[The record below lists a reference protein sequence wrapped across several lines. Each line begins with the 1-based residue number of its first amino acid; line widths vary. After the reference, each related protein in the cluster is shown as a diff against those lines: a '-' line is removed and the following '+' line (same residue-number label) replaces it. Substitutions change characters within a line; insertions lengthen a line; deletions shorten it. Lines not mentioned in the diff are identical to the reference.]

1 MKTINTLIAAI
12 IISFSAAA
20 QTPNLTWAKG
30 IGGSLSDVGTSIVTD
45 LNGNVY
51 TTGYYSGTMD
61 FDPSLNTYTLS
72 SNAGID
78 FYISKLDAN
87 GNFVWAKSIGGIN
100 NDFAYGITLDPTGNV
115 IVTGFFAGTV
125 DFDPNLGVT
134 NLNSALAN
142 GIFVLKLD
150 ALGNFIW
157 AKAMYGNSY
166 AYGLAVKTDA
176 TGNIYTT
183 GLYSGTIDFDPGPA
197 VTNLTVVGSS
207 DFFVS
212 KLDAAGNFVWVKS
225 AGGSGLESGN
235 DIKIDAAG
243 NIYTTGHF
251 NGTVDFDPGPG
262 TFTLSSQGVNDI
274 YITKWNSSGNFLW
287 TVALGGAAN
296 DNGKSIDVDALGNVY
311 TTGTYY
317 GTVDFDPS
325 IATYTLASNGN
336 SDCFILKLNS
346 SGNFLWAKTIGNA
359 NLDYGHALI
368 LDAAKNIYMCGSFR
382 GTVDFDPGVNSYTLA
397 SASTNNPDGS
407 ILKLDS
413 LGNFVWSLATGGI
426 SKEEANAISV
436 DALNNVYT
444 TGYFQGIADFDPS
457 VGTFTLA
464 PVGGFDAFIHKM
476 NQCVAPAN
484 PTNTTLITNLNI
496 CSGNTAALS
505 VSSTSTVNWYASSNS
520 TISIGTGTNYISPLL
535 SAGTY
540 SYYAEASTCTTS
552 ATRTEITVTVN
563 ICTGIS
569 NTNFDNKTIKVYP
582 NPTQGV
588 LTFDL
593 ESLTEPFS
601 VEVINAQGERT
612 PMGEINNLQ
621 NSINT
626 QTLGNG
632 IYFLRV
638 KQGNNY
644 QQIKFIKQ

>member
-1 MKTINTLIAAI
+1 MKKLLLSICVFAFSIQIN
-12 IISFSAAA
+12 A

-51 TTGYYSGTMD
+51 TAGYYSGTMD
-61 FDPSLNTYTLS
+61 FDPSLNSYTLS

-78 FYISKLDAN
+78 FYISKLDAS

-100 NDFAYGITLDPTGNV
+100 NDFAYGITLDLIGNV

-125 DFDPNLGVT
+125 DFDPNVGVT
-134 NLNSALAN
+134 NLNSALAS

-150 ALGNFIW
+150 AVGNFIW

-166 AYGLAVKTDA
+166 AYGIAVKTDA

-359 NLDYGHALI
+359 NLDFGRALI
-368 LDAAKNIYMCGSFR
+368 LDAAKNIYTAGSFQ
-382 GTVDFDPGVNSYTLA
+382 GTVDFDPSVNSYTVA
-397 SASTNNPDGS
+397 SASTNDPDGFV
-407 ILKLDS
+407 LKLDS
-413 LGNFVWSLATGGI
+413 LGNYVWAVAFGG
-426 SKEEANAISV
+426 SASDLSNAITI
-436 DALNNVYT
+436 DASFKVYNCGSFGAT
-444 TGYFQGIADFDPS
+444 ADMDPLAS
-457 VGTFTLA
+457 TYTLISA
-464 PVGGFDAFIHKM
+464 GSTDAFIHKM
-476 NQCVAPAN
+476 TQCLAPAN

-520 TISIGTGTNYISPLL
+520 TISIGTGTNYITPLL

-569 NTNFDNKTIKVYP
+569 NTNFENKTIKVYP
-582 NPTQGV
+582 NPTQNV
-588 LTFDL
+588 LFIEL
-593 ESLTEPFS
+593 ENLNVTTHLD
-601 VEVINAQGERT
+601 VLNAL
-612 PMGEINNLQ
+612 GEIVMKENLTTQ
-621 NSINT
+621 NTTLNT
-626 QTLGNG
+626 QQLANG
-632 IYFLRV
+632 LYFLKLTQNN
-638 KQGNNY
+638 KQ
-644 QQIKFIKQ
+644 QLIKFIKN

>member
-1 MKTINTLIAAI
+1 MKKLLLSICVFAFSIQIN
-12 IISFSAAA
+12 A

-51 TTGYYSGTMD
+51 TTGYYSGTID
-61 FDPSLNTYTLS
+61 FDPSLNSYTLS

-78 FYISKLDAN
+78 FYISKLDAS

-100 NDFAYGITLDPTGNV
+100 NDFAYGITLDPIGNV
-115 IVTGFFAGTV
+115 IVTGYFAGTV
-125 DFDPNLGVT
+125 DFDPNAGVT

-166 AYGLAVKTDA
+166 GNGLAVKTDDI
-176 TGNIYTT
+176 GNIYTT

-225 AGGSGLESGN
+225 AGGSGIESGN

-243 NIYTTGHF
+243 NIYTTGYF

-274 YITKWNSSGNFLW
+274 YITKWNSSGSFLW

-317 GTVDFDPS
+317 GIVDFDPS

-368 LDAAKNIYMCGSFR
+368 LDATKNIYTCGSFQ
-382 GTVDFDPGVNSYTLA
+382 GNVDFDPGPSSFTLA
-397 SASTNNPDGS
+397 SATSNNSDAFIS
-407 ILKLDS
+407 KLDS
-413 LGNFVWSLATGGI
+413 LGNYVWAVAFGG
-426 SKEEANAISV
+426 SASDLSNAITI
-436 DALNNVYT
+436 DASFKVYNCGSFGAT
-444 TGYFQGIADFDPS
+444 ADMDPLAS
-457 VGTFTLA
+457 TYTLISA
-464 PVGGFDAFIHKM
+464 GSTDAFIHKM
-476 NQCVAPAN
+476 SQCIAPAN
-484 PTNTTLITNLNI
+484 PTNTTAINNLNI
-496 CSGNTAALS
+496 CSGNTTQLS

-520 TISIGTGTNYISPLL
+520 TISIGTGTNYITPLL

-593 ESLTEPFS
+593 ESLKEPFS

-612 PMGEINNLQ
+612 AIGEINNLK
-621 NSINT
+621 NSINI
-626 QTLGNG
+626 QTLANG

>member
-1 MKTINTLIAAI
+1 MKKLLLSICVFAFSIQIN
-12 IISFSAAA
+12 A

-51 TTGYYSGTMD
+51 TAGYYSGTMD
-61 FDPSLNTYTLS
+61 FDPSLNSYTLS

-87 GNFVWAKSIGGIN
+87 GNFVWAKSVGGIN
-100 NDFAYGITLDPTGNV
+100 NDFAYGITLDLIGNV

-125 DFDPNLGVT
+125 DFDPNVGVT

-166 AYGLAVKTDA
+166 ANGLAVKTDA

-197 VTNLTVVGSS
+197 VTNLTVVGNS

-359 NLDYGHALI
+359 NLDFGRALI
-368 LDAAKNIYMCGSFR
+368 LDAAKNIYTAGSFQ
-382 GTVDFDPGVNSYTLA
+382 GTVDFDPSVNSYTVA
-397 SASTNNPDGS
+397 SASTNDPDGFV
-407 ILKLDS
+407 LKLDS
-413 LGNFVWSLATGGI
+413 LGNYVWAVAFGG
-426 SKEEANAISV
+426 SASDLSNAITI
-436 DALNNVYT
+436 DASFKVYNCGSFGAT
-444 TGYFQGIADFDPS
+444 ADMDPLAS
-457 VGTFTLA
+457 TYTLISA
-464 PVGGFDAFIHKM
+464 GSTDAFIHKM
-476 NQCVAPAN
+476 TQCLAPAN

-520 TISIGTGTNYISPLL
+520 TISIGTGTNYITPLL

-569 NTNFDNKTIKVYP
+569 NTNFENKTIKVYP
-582 NPTQGV
+582 NPTKSV

-593 ESLTEPFS
+593 ESLKEPFS

-612 PMGEINNLQ
+612 PIGEINNLQ
-621 NSINT
+621 NSINI
-626 QTLGNG
+626 QTLANG

>member
-1 MKTINTLIAAI
+1 MKKLLLSICVFAFSIQIN
-12 IISFSAAA
+12 A

-51 TTGYYSGTMD
+51 TTGYYSGTID
-61 FDPSLNTYTLS
+61 FDPSLNSYTLS

-100 NDFAYGITLDPTGNV
+100 NDFAYGITLDPIGNV
-115 IVTGFFAGTV
+115 IVTGYFAGTV
-125 DFDPNLGVT
+125 DFDPNAGVT

-166 AYGLAVKTDA
+166 GNGLAVKTDA
-176 TGNIYTT
+176 IGNIYTT

-225 AGGSGLESGN
+225 AGGSGIESGN

-243 NIYTTGHF
+243 NIYTTGYF

-274 YITKWNSSGNFLW
+274 YITKWNSSGSFLW

-317 GTVDFDPS
+317 GIVDFDPS

-368 LDAAKNIYMCGSFR
+368 LDATKNIYTCGSFQ
-382 GTVDFDPGVNSYTLA
+382 GNVDFDPGPSSFTLA
-397 SASTNNPDGS
+397 SATSNNSDAFIS
-407 ILKLDS
+407 KLDS
-413 LGNFVWSLATGGI
+413 LGNYVWAVAFGG
-426 SKEEANAISV
+426 SASDLSNAITI
-436 DALNNVYT
+436 DASFKVYNCGSFGAT
-444 TGYFQGIADFDPS
+444 ADMDPLAS
-457 VGTFTLA
+457 TYTLISA
-464 PVGGFDAFIHKM
+464 GSTDAFIHKM
-476 NQCVAPAN
+476 SQCIAPAN
-484 PTNTTLITNLNI
+484 PTNTTAINNLNI
-496 CSGNTAALS
+496 CSGNTTQLS

-520 TISIGTGTNYISPLL
+520 TISIGTGTNYITPLL

-593 ESLTEPFS
+593 ESLKEPFS

-612 PMGEINNLQ
+612 AIGEINNLQ
-621 NSINT
+621 NSINI
-626 QTLGNG
+626 QTLANG

>member
-115 IVTGFFAGTV
+115 IVTGSFAGTV
-125 DFDPNLGVT
+125 DFDPNVGVT
-134 NLNSALAN
+134 NLNSALAS

-368 LDAAKNIYMCGSFR
+368 LDAAKNIYTAGSFR

-397 SASTNNPDGS
+397 SASTNNPDGF

-413 LGNFVWSLATGGI
+413 LGNFSWSAAIGGI
-426 SKEEANAISV
+426 DKEEANAIFI

-457 VGTFTLA
+457 IGTSTLA

-476 NQCVAPAN
+476 NQCIAPAN
-484 PTNTTLITNLNI
+484 PTNTTAINNLNI
-496 CSGNTAALS
+496 CSGNTATLS
-505 VSSTSTVNWYASSNS
+505 VSSTSTVNWYATSNS
-520 TISIGTGTNYISPLL
+520 TISIGTGTNYITPLL

-552 ATRTEITVTVN
+552 TTRTEITVTVN

-582 NPTQGV
+582 NPTQNF
-588 LTFDL
+588 LNIEL
-593 ESLTEPFS
+593 ESYIGTSYIEVVNTLGEFVMKENLT
-601 VEVINAQGERT
+601 T
-612 PMGEINNLQ
+612 Q
-621 NSINT
+621 NSILNT
-626 QTLGNG
+626 QQLSNG
-632 IYFLRV
+632 LYFLKV
-638 KQGNNY
+638 TQNNKQ
-644 QQIKFIKQ
+644 QLIKFIKN